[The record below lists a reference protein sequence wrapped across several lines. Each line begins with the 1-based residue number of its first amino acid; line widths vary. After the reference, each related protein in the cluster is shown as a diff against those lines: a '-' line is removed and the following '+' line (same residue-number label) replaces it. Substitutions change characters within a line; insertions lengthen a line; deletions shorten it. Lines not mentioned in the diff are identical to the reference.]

1 MITEGRLTGSGD
13 AVRGGRYL
21 LALAGVA
28 VLAAG
33 CGTQV
38 AGGPSQADALTAAVT
53 RTGAQTSRV
62 AATITMQMQSMSFSF
77 TATGLF
83 DFARSRGSL
92 SMQQP
97 IGMTELFVP
106 PNVYV
111 KFSTAGG
118 GGPALPNG
126 KTWFVISDGMLGGTG
141 AGAAL
146 GQFSPFGGS
155 ADPADLLKSLTGI
168 AGSVKKVGTA
178 TIRGVT
184 VTEYQVN
191 IDPAKAAARLPSSR
205 RAGFRQ
211 FAATLGSGVIPV
223 DVWVDGQN
231 LVRRIQVSVHLPA
244 DSGVPAGARLTESID
259 FYDFG
264 VPVRVT
270 APPAS
275 QVASVSQIAGSTGSN
290 FISSDISS
298 GSGGPNPP
306 KVTGTLTAAQ
316 ADAAEQAVA
325 AFWTALGSNDPPA
338 VVATVLPAQRS
349 CARSGLG
356 GADGSPRVTVSGF
369 RAVSA
374 EPAGDGRATVRFTVN
389 ATISLGGHKIP
400 LPSTGDGPSWLVAA
414 ESAGHWYVDLSAS
427 TDFPFDSCSLCGAVS
442 AEKLVDE
449 DRAQPPLVPLAAPAP
464 VEDEQAVHLGRRQG
478 VDDVAG
484 VALSEPWPQVAG
496 TRDGACDTA
505 LALVPLPGD
514 LGEQRGRGFVGSGR
528 VGEDAMNGPNAGH
541 DLAEQR
547 GEPGQLVLRVLV

>member
-1 MITEGRLTGSGD
+1 MT
-13 AVRGGRYL
+13 
-21 LALAGVA
+21 LAGLA

-38 AGGPSQADALTAAVT
+38 AGGPSQPGTLTAAVS
-53 RTGAQTSRV
+53 RTGAQTARV

-83 DFARSRGSL
+83 DFASSRGSL

-106 PNVYV
+106 PNVYIR
-111 KFSTAGG
+111 FSSAD
-118 GGPALPNG
+118 GPSLPAG
-126 KTWFVISDGMLGGTG
+126 KTWFVVSDGMLGGTG
-141 AGAAL
+141 AAGAAL
-146 GQFSPFGGS
+146 GGFSPFGGS
-155 ADPADLLKSLTGI
+155 ADPGDLLKSLTGM
-168 AGSVKKVGTA
+168 AGSVKKAGTA

-191 IDPAKAAARLPSSR
+191 IDPAKAAARLPSSQ
-205 RAGFRQ
+205 RASFRQ
-211 FAATLGSGVIPV
+211 FAATLGSGAIPV
-223 DVWVDGQN
+223 DVWVDSQN
-231 LVRRIQVSVHLPA
+231 LVRRIQVSLHLP
-244 DSGVPAGARLTESID
+244 DSGAPSGARLTESTD

-264 VPVRVT
+264 VPVRVA

-275 QVASVSQIAGSTGSN
+275 QVASMSQIAGSTGKNVIVSG
-290 FISSDISS
+290 ISS
-298 GSGGPNPP
+298 GSGGPSPP

-316 ADAAEQAVA
+316 AEAAEQAIA

-338 VVATVLPAQRS
+338 VVATVLPSQRS

-356 GADGSPRVTVSGF
+356 GANGSPRVTVSGF

-400 LPSTGDGPSWLVAA
+400 LPSTGDGQSWLVAV

-427 TDFPFDSCSLCGAVS
+427 TDLPLDSCSLYGAVS

-449 DRAQPPLVPLAAPAP
+449 DRAQPLLVPLAAPAP
-464 VEDEQAVHLGRRQG
+464 VEDEQAVHLGRCEG

-484 VALSEPWPQVAG
+484 VALAEPGPQVAG
-496 TRDGACDTA
+496 TCDGACDSA
-505 LALVPLPGD
+505 LALVSLPGD
-514 LGEQRGRGFVGSGR
+514 LGEQRSRGFVGSGR
-528 VGEDAMNGPNAGH
+528 VGKDAMNRPDAAH

>member
-1 MITEGRLTGSGD
+1 
-13 AVRGGRYL
+13 V
-21 LALAGVA
+21 ALAGVA
-28 VLAAG
+28 VLTAG

-38 AGGPSQADALTAAVT
+38 AGGPSQADTLTAAVT
-53 RTGAQTSRV
+53 RTAAQTTRV
-62 AATITMQMQSMSFSF
+62 AATITMQMQSMSFSY
-77 TATGLF
+77 TATGMF
-83 DFARSRGSL
+83 DFAHSRGSL

-111 KFSTAGG
+111 KFSAAGG
-118 GGPALPNG
+118 PTLPKG
-126 KTWFVISDGMLGGTG
+126 KTWLVISGGMLGGTG
-141 AGAAL
+141 AEGGML
-146 GQFSPFGGS
+146 GEFSPFGGS

-178 TIRGVT
+178 TMRGVA

-191 IDPAKAAARLPSSR
+191 IDPAKAAARLPSSQ
-205 RAGFRQ
+205 RASFRQ
-211 FAATLGSGVIPV
+211 FAAALGSGAIPV
-223 DVWVDGQN
+223 HVWVDGLN
-231 LVRRIQVSVHLPA
+231 LVRRIQVSLHLPA
-244 DSGVPAGARLTESID
+244 DSGAPAGARLTESTD

-264 VPVRVT
+264 VPVPVA

-275 QVASVSQIAGSTGSN
+275 QVASISQIAGSTGKNVIVSGV
-290 FISSDISS
+290 SS

-306 KVTGTLTAAQ
+306 KVTGTLTHAQ

-325 AFWTALGSNDPPA
+325 AFWTALGRNDPAA
-338 VVATVLPAQRS
+338 VAATVPPSQRS

-356 GADGSPRVTVSGF
+356 GGGGGPRVTVSGF

-389 ATISLGGHKIP
+389 ATVSLGGQKIP
-400 LPSTGDGPSWLVAA
+400 LPSTGSGPRWLVAV

-449 DRAQPPLVPLAAPAP
+449 DRAQPLLVPLAAPAT
-464 VEDEQAVHLGRRQG
+464 VEDKQAVHLGRREG

-484 VALSEPWPQVAG
+484 VALSEPGPQVAG
-496 TRDGACDTA
+496 TCDGACDTA

-514 LGEQRGRGFVGSGR
+514 LGEQRSRGFVGSGR
-528 VGEDAMNGPNAGH
+528 VGEDAMNRPNAGH

>member
-1 MITEGRLTGSGD
+1 M
-13 AVRGGRYL
+13 RGGRYL
-21 LALAGVA
+21 MTLAGLA

-38 AGGPSQADALTAAVT
+38 AGGPSQPGTLTAAVS
-53 RTGAQTSRV
+53 RTGAQTARV
-62 AATITMQMQSMSFSF
+62 AATMTMQMGSMSTSF
-77 TATGLF
+77 TETGLF
-83 DFARSRGSL
+83 DFAHSRGSL

-106 PNVYV
+106 PNVYL
-111 KFSTAGG
+111 KFSSSSSSSSS
-118 GGPALPNG
+118 GPSLPRG
-126 KTWFVISDGMLGGTG
+126 KTWVVISDGMLGGPG
-141 AGAAL
+141 VL
-146 GQFSPFGGS
+146 GEFSPFGGS
-155 ADPADLLKSLTGI
+155 ADPADLLKSLTGM

-178 TIRGVT
+178 TMRGVA

-191 IDPAKAAARLPSSR
+191 IDPAKAAARLPSSQ
-205 RAGFRQ
+205 RASFRQ
-211 FAATLGSGVIPV
+211 FAAALGSGAIPV

-231 LVRRIQVSVHLPA
+231 LVRRIQVSLHLNA
-244 DSGVPAGARLTESID
+244 DSGVPSGARLTESTD

-275 QVASVSQIAGSTGSN
+275 QVASLSQMAGSAGNSV
-290 FISSDISS
+290 ISS
-298 GSGGPNPP
+298 GSSGPNPP
-306 KVTGTLTAAQ
+306 KVTGTLTPAQ

-338 VVATVLPAQRS
+338 VVATVLPSQRS

-374 EPAGDGRATVRFTVN
+374 ESAGDGRATVRFTVN

-400 LPSTGDGPSWLVAA
+400 LPSTGNGPSWLVAA
-414 ESAGHWYVDLSAS
+414 ESAGHWYVDVGAS
-427 TDFPFDSCSLCGAVS
+427 TDFPFGPCSLCGAVS
-442 AEKLVDE
+442 AEKLVGE
-449 DRAQPPLVPLAAPAP
+449 DRAQPLLVALAAPAP
-464 VEDEQAVHLGRRQG
+464 VGDEQAVHLGRGEG

-484 VALSEPWPQVAG
+484 VALPEPGPQVAG
-496 TRDGACDTA
+496 TCDGACDTA

-514 LGEQRGRGFVGSGR
+514 LGEQRGRGFVGSCR
-528 VGEDAMNGPNAGH
+528 VGEDAMNRPNASH

>member
-1 MITEGRLTGSGD
+1 M
-13 AVRGGRYL
+13 
-21 LALAGVA
+21 ALAGVA

-38 AGGPSQADALTAAVT
+38 AGGPSQANALTAAVT
-53 RTGAQTSRV
+53 RTGAQTARV

-83 DFARSRGSL
+83 DFAHSRGSL

-106 PNVYV
+106 PNVYI
-111 KFSTAGG
+111 KFSSSD
-118 GGPALPNG
+118 GPSLPKG
-126 KTWFVISDGMLGGTG
+126 KTWFVISDSMLGGTG

-146 GQFSPFGGS
+146 SPFSPFGGT

-168 AGSVKKVGTA
+168 AGSEKKVGTA
-178 TIRGVT
+178 TMRGVA

-191 IDPAKAAARLPSSR
+191 IDPARAAARLPSSQ
-205 RAGFRQ
+205 RASFRQ
-211 FAATLGSGVIPV
+211 FAATLGSGPIPV
-223 DVWVDGQN
+223 HVWVDGQN
-231 LVRRIQVSVHLPA
+231 LVRRVQVSLHLPA
-244 DSGVPAGARLTESID
+244 DSGVPAGARLTESTD

-264 VPVRVT
+264 VPVRVA

-275 QVASVSQIAGSTGSN
+275 QVASMSQVIAGSAGKSV
-290 FISSDISS
+290 ISS
-298 GSGGPNPP
+298 GGSVSPNPP
-306 KVTGTLTAAQ
+306 KVTGTLTPAQ

-325 AFWTALGSNDPPA
+325 GFWAALGRNDPGA
-338 VVATVLPAQRS
+338 VVATVLPSQRS

-356 GADGSPRVTVSGF
+356 GGDGAPRLTVSGF
-369 RAVSA
+369 RVVSA

-389 ATISLGGHKIP
+389 ATAAVGGQKIP
-400 LPSTGDGPSWLVAA
+400 LASTADGPMWLVAV
-414 ESAGHWYVDLSAS
+414 ESAGHWYVDLSAT
-427 TDFPFDSCSLCGAVS
+427 TDFPFGPCSLCGAVS

-449 DRAQPPLVPLAAPAP
+449 DRAQPLLVPLAAPAP
-464 VEDEQAVHLGRRQG
+464 VGDKQAVHLGRREG

-484 VALSEPWPQVAG
+484 VALSEPGPQRAR
-496 TRDGACDTA
+496 TCDGACDTA

-514 LGEQRGRGFVGSGR
+514 LGEQGSRGFVGSGR
-528 VGEDAMNGPNAGH
+528 VGEDAMNRPDARH
-541 DLAEQR
+541 DLAEQC

>member
-1 MITEGRLTGSGD
+1 MT
-13 AVRGGRYL
+13 
-21 LALAGVA
+21 LAGLA

-38 AGGPSQADALTAAVT
+38 AAAPSQAAALTAAVT
-53 RTGAQTSRV
+53 RTGVQTARV
-62 AATITMQMQSMSFSF
+62 AATTTMQMGSMSFSF
-77 TATGLF
+77 TATGMF
-83 DFARSRGSL
+83 DFAHSRGSL

-97 IGMTELFVP
+97 IGMTELFIP
-106 PNVYV
+106 PDVYV
-111 KFSTAGG
+111 KFSAAGG
-118 GGPALPNG
+118 PMLPKG
-126 KTWFVISDGMLGGTG
+126 KTWLVISGSMLGGTG
-141 AGAAL
+141 AAGAML
-146 GQFSPFGGS
+146 GEFSPFGGS

-178 TIRGVT
+178 TMRGVA
-184 VTEYQVN
+184 VTGYQVN
-191 IDPAKAAARLPSSR
+191 IDPAKAAARLPSSQ
-205 RAGFRQ
+205 RASFRQ
-211 FAATLGSGVIPV
+211 FAAALGSGAIPV
-223 DVWVDGQN
+223 RVWVDGQN
-231 LVRRIQVSVHLPA
+231 LVRRIQVSLHPPA
-244 DSGVPAGARLTESID
+244 DSGAPAGARLTESTD

-264 VPVRVT
+264 LPVPV
-270 APPAS
+270 APPPAS
-275 QVASVSQIAGSTGSN
+275 QVASISQIAGSAGGNVIGSG
-290 FISSDISS
+290 ISS

-306 KVTGTLTAAQ
+306 KVTGTLTPAQ

-325 AFWTALGSNDPPA
+325 AFWTALGRNDPAA
-338 VVATVLPAQRS
+338 VAATVLPSQRS

-356 GADGSPRVTVSGF
+356 GDGGPRVTVSGF

-389 ATISLGGHKIP
+389 ATVSLGGQKIP
-400 LPSTGDGPSWLVAA
+400 FPSTGDAPRWLVAV

-449 DRAQPPLVPLAAPAP
+449 DRAQPLLVPLAAPAP
-464 VEDEQAVHLGRRQG
+464 VEDKQAVHLGRREG

-484 VALSEPWPQVAG
+484 VALSEPGPQVAG
-496 TRDGACDTA
+496 TCDGACDTA

-514 LGEQRGRGFVGSGR
+514 LGEQRSRGLVGSGR
-528 VGEDAMNGPNAGH
+528 VGEDAMNRPNAGH